1 MSLPG
6 GSTWGT
12 ADFGAISRDFDRK
25 ISRPRKSFENFGQN
39 FAENRT
45 ESHVPQHADARHSDW
60 GPLRLVRRLQHAEK
74 SGFRRDL
81 EPKMLRP
88 RKIFENFGPKF
99 AENRTESHVPR
110 GAVAS

>member
-1 MSLPG
+1 M
-6 GSTWGT
+6 
-12 ADFGAISRDFDRK
+12 GAISRDFDRK

-60 GPLRLVRRLQHAEK
+60 GPLRLVGRLQHAEE

-81 EPKMLRP
+81 EPKMLWP
-88 RKIFENFGPKF
+88 RKILKNFGQKF
-99 AENRTESHVPR
+99 TKNRTESHAPHGVV
-110 GAVAS
+110 GS